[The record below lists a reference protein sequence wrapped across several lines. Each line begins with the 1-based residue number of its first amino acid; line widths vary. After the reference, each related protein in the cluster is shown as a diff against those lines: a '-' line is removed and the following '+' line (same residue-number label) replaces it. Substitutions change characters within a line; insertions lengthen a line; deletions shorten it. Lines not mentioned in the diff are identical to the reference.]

1 MGKINMNYYALIY
14 YLVDDYISRRAEFRD
29 EHLKLANEADKR
41 GELILAG
48 AFSEPADKALLIF
61 RADEKSVIEKFVEN
75 DPYVKNGLVT
85 KWEIRL
91 WTVVIEKK

>member
-1 MGKINMNYYALIY
+1 MNYYALIY
-14 YLVDDYISRRAEFRD
+14 HLVEDYISRRAKFRE